1 MEFVQAIES
10 ASLDDE
16 FSKLDPK
23 TLDRLQNPPTT
34 IPDIDA
40 TPGPRLGIDIF
51 LALTNAAQETYT

>member
-23 TLDRLQNPPTT
+23 TLDRLRNPPTT
-34 IPDIDA
+34 NPDIDA
-40 TPGPRLGIDIF
+40 TPGLRLGIDIF